1 MPGSWGGGRTAGKG
15 APGCSLVSLRF
26 AQDSSLLA
34 ANWPYSLRFQDNFLG
49 ISGTES
55 TSI

>member
-1 MPGSWGGGRTAGKG
+1 MPGSGGRTAGKG
-15 APGCSLVSLRF
+15 APGGSLVSLRI

-34 ANWPYSLRFQDNFLG
+34 ANWPYSLRFQDNILG
-49 ISGTES
+49 ISGTEY